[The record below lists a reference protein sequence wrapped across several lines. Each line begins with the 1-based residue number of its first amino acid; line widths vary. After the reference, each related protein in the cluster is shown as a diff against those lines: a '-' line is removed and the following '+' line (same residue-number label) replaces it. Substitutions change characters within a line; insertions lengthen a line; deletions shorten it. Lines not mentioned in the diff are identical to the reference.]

1 MTVRQPQAFQPDSA
15 EPRALLGFAL
25 GQDVTEGIDELHQET
40 RGALIA
46 LQHGSATD
54 AVRAIG
60 CVDSLREA
68 FIGFPRQWVA
78 G

>member
-1 MTVRQPQAFQPDSA
+1 MTVRHPRAFQPDSA
-15 EPRALLGFAL
+15 ELQAFLGFVL
-25 GQDVTEGIDELHQET
+25 GQDVTEGIDELHRQR
-40 RGALIA
+40 RGALID
-46 LQHGSATD
+46 LQHDSATD

-68 FIGFPRQWVA
+68 FIGFRRPWVA